1 MANAS
6 EDVLGFRHFQPQ
18 PWKKIWSTNQLKRV
32 KEEIKRGTRVV
43 GMYLNDAV
51 IERLVGAVLL
61 DKDEPW
67 QLEGWRMFSAE
78 SMAKIPALD
87 KQQAKACL

>member
-1 MANAS
+1 
-6 EDVLGFRHFQPQ
+6 
-18 PWKKIWSTNQLKRV
+18 
-32 KEEIKRGTRVV
+32 VV